1 VIPFYNSDILIDSK
15 LNLTMK
21 GFNMKT
27 VITINN
33 RFEEL
38 SDTEKLYLTHFI
50 NAMASESYHKR
61 DNAIKGIIQLTHDIH
76 K

>member
-1 VIPFYNSDILIDSK
+1 MQGLFYLLSTKELI
-15 LNLTMK
+15 
-21 GFNMKT
+21 NMKT
-27 VITINN
+27 IISINN

-61 DNAIKGIIQLTHDIH
+61 DNAIKAIIQLTHDIH

>member
-1 VIPFYNSDILIDSK
+1 MQGLFYLLSTKELI
-15 LNLTMK
+15 NMK
-21 GFNMKT
+21 TSICHMKT

-38 SDTEKLYLTHFI
+38 SDTEKLFLTHFI

-61 DNAIKGIIQLTHDIH
+61 DNAIKAIIQLTHDIH

>member
-1 VIPFYNSDILIDSK
+1 
-15 LNLTMK
+15 
-21 GFNMKT
+21 MKT
-27 VITINN
+27 VISINN

-38 SDTEKLYLTHFI
+38 SDTEKLFLTHFI

-61 DNAIKGIIQLTHDIH
+61 DNAIKAIIQLTHDIH